1 MKNYNKYAAM
11 LMAGAASL
19 AMGSCDDYLDI
30 TPPANIITEVYLMDA
45 DPLANYTINY

>member
-1 MKNYNKYAAM
+1 MKMKNYNKYAAL

-30 TPPANIITEVYLMDA
+30 TPRQI
-45 DPLANYTINY
+45 